1 MRTMQLR
8 VRWGE
13 LDPYHHVNHAEYLTY
28 LETARIAALDGIGW
42 AMSTLAGRGYMIV
55 VAELRLKYRRPATEG
70 DLLTIETEVDE
81 IRAASTVWRQRI
93 VRDGELILSAEV
105 VGAVTDLTGRPRRL
119 PPELRA
125 ALAGV

>member
-13 LDPYHHVNHAEYLTY
+13 LDPYHHVNHAVYLTY

-42 AMSTLAGRGYMIV
+42 AMSGLAERGYMIV
-55 VAELRLKYRRPATEG
+55 VAELRLKYRRPAAEG
-70 DLLTIETEVDE
+70 DLLTIETAVDE

-93 VRDGELILSAEV
+93 RRDGELILSAEV
-105 VGAVTDLTGRPRRL
+105 VGAVTDLAGRPRRL